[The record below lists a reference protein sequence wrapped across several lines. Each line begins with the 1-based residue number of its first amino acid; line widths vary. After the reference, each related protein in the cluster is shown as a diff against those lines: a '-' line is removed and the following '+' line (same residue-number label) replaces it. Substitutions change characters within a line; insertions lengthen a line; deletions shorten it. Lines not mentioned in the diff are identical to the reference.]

1 VAALAPLLNPGMRNL
16 HTPGAM
22 MRSACTL
29 TTAQPVRPIPE
40 PTFAKASRMNK
51 SIPAQLFRAA
61 LAGLFAAV
69 AAVAH
74 AQPVPQP
81 LQAVTPMLHV
91 PEATTPI
98 EVRQV
103 RVDTQIVGAIAQT
116 RIEIEFLNPNARD
129 LEGELQFP
137 LRAGQTVT
145 GFALDIDGQLR
156 AAVPVEKARGQQVF
170 EDVMR
175 ARIDPA
181 LLQATEGNNYKLRVY
196 PLPARGT
203 RLVALD
209 IAESLN
215 THQTDARTAYIFPM
229 AFGSAV
235 RQLDVTVRVASGHGA
250 GGSVLASFGAIRM
263 PATQQPDGSSVLRFS
278 RAGYTGSDTLRIE
291 LPRGVA
297 PQVLTQVFRGAT
309 YFYAEVPVSLA
320 VRPRAAP
327 RIVGIVWD
335 ASGSGAKRDHAR
347 EIELLDAFFK
357 SVRNVDVE
365 LVVVRDAAEP
375 VRRFPVAGGDW
386 RTLREHLRGLAY
398 DGATRLDLMAIPA
411 AADLGLLFSDGLAT
425 YGDGGLPASRVPLFA
440 VSSSASSD
448 TVRLRHAAE
457 NSGGLLL
464 DLAQVTPASAAAELR
479 VQRTRLAAADAIG
492 ATEVVV
498 DSHFAH
504 AGRVR
509 VAGRM
514 NQPQA
519 TLVLEVEA
527 ADGSRTTRR
536 VAVETSAV
544 PAQAHGGLPVAAY
557 RWAML
562 RLATLEAD
570 RERNREAI
578 RRLGTHF
585 SLVTS
590 GTSLIVLDRVT
601 DYVRH
606 EIEPPPDLRTE
617 YQRLMAQGGHRREA
631 DRAAHLERVVRRF
644 QDRQAWW
651 DNEFPKGEVP
661 RPPAASIAESMARQR
676 REAGQSERQ
685 PPASMAVPRMA
696 PPPPSAPA
704 PMAPPAA
711 AAAAAAPR
719 MMATGAPSS
728 TIALKPWLP
737 DSPYARRLRAA
748 APEQMYAIYLD
759 ERPSHVDSTAFFLDA
774 ADIFSERG
782 QPELAL
788 RIVSNLAEM
797 DLENRHILR
806 VLAFRLLQAKQVA
819 LALPLLRKVLLLSPE
834 EPQSYR
840 DLGLAL
846 AADGQ
851 YQAAVERLW
860 DVVARPWNERF
871 PDIEMVALAELNA
884 VRAHAAASG
893 VTLHLPQQD
902 ARLLRNLPLDLRA
915 VMSWDAD
922 NTDIDLHVTDPNG
935 EEAYYGRQ
943 LTYQGGRMS
952 RDFTSGYGPEEFAL
966 RHAKPGTYTV
976 QARFYGH
983 RQQIVSSA
991 TTLMLRLTT
1000 GFGTPA
1006 QKDHDV
1012 VLRLSGQA
1020 DRQVLV
1026 GSFEVGGPAANATGA
1041 PR

>member
-1 VAALAPLLNPGMRNL
+1 
-16 HTPGAM
+16 
-22 MRSACTL
+22 
-29 TTAQPVRPIPE
+29 
-40 PTFAKASRMNK
+40 
-51 SIPAQLFRAA
+51 
-61 LAGLFAAV
+61 
-69 AAVAH
+69 
-74 AQPVPQP
+74 
-81 LQAVTPMLHV
+81 
-91 PEATTPI
+91 
-98 EVRQV
+98 
-103 RVDTQIVGAIAQT
+103 
-116 RIEIEFLNPNARD
+116 
-129 LEGELQFP
+129 
-137 LRAGQTVT
+137 
-145 GFALDIDGQLR
+145 
-156 AAVPVEKARGQQVF
+156 
-170 EDVMR
+170 
-175 ARIDPA
+175 
-181 LLQATEGNNYKLRVY
+181 
-196 PLPARGT
+196 
-203 RLVALD
+203 
-209 IAESLN
+209 
-215 THQTDARTAYIFPM
+215 
-229 AFGSAV
+229 
-235 RQLDVTVRVASGHGA
+235 
-250 GGSVLASFGAIRM
+250 
-263 PATQQPDGSSVLRFS
+263 
-278 RAGYTGSDTLRIE
+278 
-291 LPRGVA
+291 
-297 PQVLTQVFRGAT
+297 
-309 YFYAEVPVSLA
+309 
-320 VRPRAAP
+320 
-327 RIVGIVWD
+327 
-335 ASGSGAKRDHAR
+335 
-347 EIELLDAFFK
+347 
-357 SVRNVDVE
+357 
-365 LVVVRDAAEP
+365 
-375 VRRFPVAGGDW
+375 
-386 RTLREHLRGLAY
+386 
-398 DGATRLDLMAIPA
+398 
-411 AADLGLLFSDGLAT
+411 
-425 YGDGGLPASRVPLFA
+425 
-440 VSSSASSD
+440 
-448 TVRLRHAAE
+448 
-457 NSGGLLL
+457 
-464 DLAQVTPASAAAELR
+464 
-479 VQRTRLAAADAIG
+479 
-492 ATEVVV
+492 
-498 DSHFAH
+498 
-504 AGRVR
+504 
-509 VAGRM
+509 
-514 NQPQA
+514 
-519 TLVLEVEA
+519 
-527 ADGSRTTRR
+527 
-536 VAVETSAV
+536 
-544 PAQAHGGLPVAAY
+544 
-557 RWAML
+557 
-562 RLATLEAD
+562 
-570 RERNREAI
+570 
-578 RRLGTHF
+578 
-585 SLVTS
+585 
-590 GTSLIVLDRVT
+590 
-601 DYVRH
+601 
-606 EIEPPPDLRTE
+606 
-617 YQRLMAQGGHRREA
+617 
-631 DRAAHLERVVRRF
+631 
-644 QDRQAWW
+644 
-651 DNEFPKGEVP
+651 
-661 RPPAASIAESMARQR
+661 
-676 REAGQSERQ
+676 
-685 PPASMAVPRMA
+685 
-696 PPPPSAPA
+696 
-704 PMAPPAA
+704 
-711 AAAAAAPR
+711 

-915 VMSWDAD
+915 VMTWDAD